1 MLNIYF
7 LTAREKHIANESYAN
22 SNMLK

>member
-7 LTAREKHIANESYAN
+7 LIAREKHIANESYAN